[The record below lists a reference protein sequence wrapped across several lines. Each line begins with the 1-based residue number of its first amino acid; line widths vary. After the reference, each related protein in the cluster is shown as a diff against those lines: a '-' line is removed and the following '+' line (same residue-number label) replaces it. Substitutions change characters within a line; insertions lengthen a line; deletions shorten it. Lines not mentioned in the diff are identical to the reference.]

1 MVNNID
7 KITESIETETDEF
20 LDSVEQSILKEMID
34 EKVQIKVSPIGN
46 VIYDQEELNMKYSV
60 FTDDLI
66 RNLDMMVLREE
77 ITEEELD
84 YIKEKTGLN

>member
-1 MVNNID
+1 MNINID
-7 KITESIETETDEF
+7 KIIETIETQIDVF
-20 LDSVEQSILKEMID
+20 LDSVEQSILKEMFD
-34 EKVQIKVSPIGN
+34 EGVQIRVSPIGN
-46 VIYDQEELNMKYSV
+46 VIYDQEEMNMKYSV